1 MTVGINSIDL
11 FLSTPHG
18 HFNSKPLSFV
28 VAGLLRLIMVDPPI
42 EDEHSVVEIIDI
54 QLCCQVHVPQL
65 AHVLLLHLVGD
76 H

>member
-1 MTVGINSIDL
+1 MTVSINSIDL
-11 FLSTPHG
+11 FLITPHC
-18 HFNSKPLSFV
+18 HFNSKPLSFELS
-28 VAGLLRLIMVDPPI
+28 ALLRLIMIDPPI
-42 EDEHSVVEIIDI
+42 EDEHPVVKIIDI